1 MTDTPVSQPT
11 RQPVAA
17 MPVDPRIG
25 PLVESLSDAQAE
37 HVLRQM
43 SAAWSPDEETDFLIG
58 SPASNR
64 ATIAETTVMNMA
76 SASSPASGSSP
87 EAEFATLEGFVAI
100 AIAAV

>member
-1 MTDTPVSQPT
+1 MSATSASQPANS
-11 RQPVAA
+11 PVAA

-25 PLVESLSDAQAE
+25 PLVASLTDAQAE

-43 SAAWSPDEETDFLIG
+43 SAAWTPDEDADFLI
-58 SPASNR
+58 STPDSNR
-64 ATIAETTVMNMA
+64 ASIAETTVMNMA
-76 SASSPASGSSP
+76 CASSPTSGSSP